1 MEQIAAN
8 QVYIEYAKK
17 GYRIATDGLHT
28 IRDIKNG
35 DFRLHLGFIDSLKV
49 VNPQIKSWVKVA
61 EIITQ
66 QLRIIKASNQAVDFI
81 RESNQFTHDELD
93 YCKKVFDNLL
103 EECIKNID
111 ELLLVITNGQLSMN
125 DDERIKRI
133 EKLYLDMQEKA
144 TFTASFSN
152 EMSVLAMQRLT
163 EQTEIEYSKR
173 IGQ

>member
-1 MEQIAAN
+1 
-8 QVYIEYAKK
+8 
-17 GYRIATDGLHT
+17 
-28 IRDIKNG
+28 
-35 DFRLHLGFIDSLKV
+35 
-49 VNPQIKSWVKVA
+49 VA
-61 EIITQ
+61 EIIAQ
-66 QLRIIKASNQAVDFI
+66 QLRIIKAGKQALDFI
-81 RESNQFTHDELD
+81 RESDQFTSDELD

-133 EKLYLDMQEKA
+133 EKLYLDMQEKSS
-144 TFTASFSN
+144 FTASFSN

-163 EQTEIEYSKR
+163 EQTEIDYSKR